1 MVQCVAA
8 HGARWSSEE
17 PKPMTTNREAT
28 LEERLRAIEDRLA
41 IYQIVSGYSYAVD
54 GGNAAVVGSLYAE
67 NGVYDIGDLG
77 VREGRQKVAAIT
89 REESH
94 MRRVHEGAGHVST
107 LPYVVIED
115 DRAVATSHHVILAH
129 RDGQFIVDRLSACRF
144 ELSRKPDGDWEIDR
158 RTNRLM
164 NGDGLGP
171 ALLARL
177 TEGPGGRQVRPP
189 SDEI

>member
-1 MVQCVAA
+1 
-8 HGARWSSEE
+8 
-17 PKPMTTNREAT
+17 MTTNGEAT
-28 LEERLRAIEDRLA
+28 LEQRLLAIEDRLA

-54 GGNAAVVGSLYAE
+54 GCNASVVGSFYAQ

-77 VREGRQKVAAIT
+77 ARQGRESVAGIT
-89 REESH
+89 REASH
-94 MRRVHEGAGHVST
+94 LRRVHEGAGHVST
-107 LPYVVIED
+107 LPYVVIEG

-144 ELSRKPDGDWEIDR
+144 ELSRKPDDGWEIDR

-171 ALLARL
+171 ALMARL
-177 TEGPGGRQVRPP
+177 TEGPAPAT
-189 SDEI
+189 